1 MTLFWIGAIA
11 LSIIAVVAIFWPWI
25 FKSRNEDLNR
35 ERLNVMLV
43 KERVDELQK
52 DLEEGIL
59 TAEQR
64 EQAEEE
70 LKLSLLN
77 EVDSHSD
84 TASRRSGAKGQPM
97 LLLFAAMCIG
107 VSGWSYWKSNEIGSI
122 QDWQRANARL
132 SELGEKIVVRSDE
145 NLTQQDIQDFLL
157 GLRTRLATR
166 PDDAV
171 GWLLLGRI
179 FTSVQSIDYAIEA
192 FEKSL
197 VIEPERIGTLVSFGQ
212 TLLLTGQEEDLNK
225 AKRLLLKAVSINPR
239 ETDALGLLA
248 IAATRI
254 GDKELARTAW
264 QELSKSMSPDD
275 PLQKMVSSKLAELDA
290 IETELKVAVS
300 LASELSSKLPQS
312 GFLIVFAREAESEL
326 KVPAAVVKQPL
337 TELPQVIT
345 LSDKNAMLPNLNL
358 SALKMAQVVVRI
370 SQDDNVEIQPG
381 DLEGEVTIPLTR
393 SQVNEVSI
401 QINKE
406 LP

>member
-1 MTLFWIGAIA
+1 MTLFWVGAIA
-11 LSIIAVVAIFWPWI
+11 LSIVALVAIFWPWI
-25 FKSRNEDLNR
+25 FKSRQEELDR

-43 KERVDELQK
+43 KERVDELQR
-52 DLEEGIL
+52 DLAEGIL
-59 TAEQR
+59 TPEQR
-64 EQAEEE
+64 SQAEEE

-77 EVDSHSD
+77 EVEGSGKAAVKSIGKSH
-84 TASRRSGAKGQPM
+84 P
-97 LLLFAAMCIG
+97 LLLGLVIASVVI
-107 VSGWSYWKSNEIGSI
+107 SGWSYWKSNEISSI
-122 QDWQRANARL
+122 HDWQRASARL
-132 SELGEKIVVRSDE
+132 SELGEKIVVKSDE

-197 VIEPERIGTLVSFGQ
+197 AIEPERIGTLVSYGQ
-212 TLLLTGQEEDLNK
+212 TLLLTNQEEDLEK
-225 AKRLLLKAVSINPR
+225 AKRLLLKAVSIHPR

-248 IAATRI
+248 IAATRS

-264 QELSKSMSPDD
+264 QELSKSLSPDD
-275 PLQKMVSSKLAELDA
+275 PLQQMVKGKLAELDIEETQLRVSIA
-290 IETELKVAVS
+290 IAPELAG
-300 LASELSSKLPQS
+300 AIPQNAH
-312 GFLIVFAREAESEL
+312 LIVFARAAESDM
-326 KVPAAVVKQPL
+326 KMPAAVVKQPL

-358 SALKMAQVVVRI
+358 SSLEKAQVVVRI
-370 SQDDNVEIQPG
+370 SQDENVEIQPG

-393 SQVNEVSI
+393 SQLNEVSI
-401 QINKE
+401 NINKE